1 MNAALFATLYAAF
14 TAIVVVFQ
22 LALAA
27 GAPWGQVAMGGRY
40 PGRFPTQLRI
50 GALVRAALLSFL
62 ALIVLSR
69 AGVGFPVLDPVS
81 GWMVW
86 IAVAISLLSLI
97 LNLITRSKWERRLW
111 APVALVLVVCSLLVA
126 LS

>member
-40 PGRFPTQLRI
+40 PGRFPTQLRT
-50 GALVRAALLSFL
+50 GALVQAALLSFL

>member
-40 PGRFPTQLRI
+40 PGSFPTQLRI
-50 GALVRAALLSFL
+50 GALVQAALLSFL

>member
-50 GALVRAALLSFL
+50 GALVQAALLSFL

-97 LNLITRSKWERRLW
+97 LNLITPSKWERRLW

>member
-27 GAPWGQVAMGGRY
+27 GVPWGQVAMGGRY

-50 GALVRAALLSFL
+50 GALVQAALLSFL

>member
-40 PGRFPTQLRI
+40 PGRFPTQLRV
-50 GALVRAALLSFL
+50 GALVQAVLLSFL
-62 ALIVLSR
+62 ALVVLSR

-97 LNLITRSKWERRLW
+97 LNLITPSKWERRLW

>member
-27 GAPWGQVAMGGRY
+27 GAPFGQVAMGGRY

-50 GALVRAALLSFL
+50 GALVQAALLSFL

-97 LNLITRSKWERRLW
+97 LNLITPSKWERRLW

>member
-40 PGRFPTQLRI
+40 PGRFPTQLRV
-50 GALVRAALLSFL
+50 GALVQAVLLSFL
-62 ALIVLSR
+62 ALVVLSR

>member
-27 GAPWGQVAMGGRY
+27 GAPFGQVAMGGRY
-40 PGRFPTQLRI
+40 PGRFPTQLRT
-50 GALVRAALLSFL
+50 GALVQAALLSFL

>member
-50 GALVRAALLSFL
+50 GALVQAALLSFL